1 MTGAG
6 GDIENSA
13 GLKQVSDLLQAAQKK
28 PEARRAKF
36 EEQVCHCPL
45 LSRSQ
50 FRSDTE
56 NWSYKDARLNIMSA
70 EEVAQWTEAPE
81 KKKKSLDRRG
91 SCFEPSRRLAP
102 FPADFDLSFQTG

>member
-13 GLKQVSDLLQAAQKK
+13 GLKQVA
-28 PEARRAKF
+28 
-36 EEQVCHCPL
+36 
-45 LSRSQ
+45 
-50 FRSDTE
+50 DTE

-70 EEVAQWTEAPE
+70 EVAQWTEAPE

-102 FPADFDLSFQTG
+102 FPADFDLSFQTGEDRSEESVLH